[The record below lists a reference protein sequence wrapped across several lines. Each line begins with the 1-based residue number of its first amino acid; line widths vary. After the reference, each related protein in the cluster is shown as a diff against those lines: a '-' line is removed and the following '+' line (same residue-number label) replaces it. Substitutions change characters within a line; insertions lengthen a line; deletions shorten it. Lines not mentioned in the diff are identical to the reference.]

1 ELVEKLE
8 EVAHLA
14 GAGGELARGRQL
26 QPVVVAL
33 GERVGAA
40 GLAALEAASLHVR
53 LREAS
58 RAVLAREGLE
68 SSVVVDADVPEP
80 HGALRAGEPLVGEV
94 LVLSTDV
101 AAGVAMEEILL
112 GGVDAAALRA
122 GLHEQQ
128 LARRA
133 RRAGVHPLD
142 EARGLQQPAAAQPL
156 EHEEAVLAG
165 TPQRIRQRV
174 AVDPLV
180 APIGNRC
187 ENLFG

>member
-1 ELVEKLE
+1 
-8 EVAHLA
+8 
-14 GAGGELARGRQL
+14 
-26 QPVVVAL
+26 
-33 GERVGAA
+33 
-40 GLAALEAASLHVR
+40 
-53 LREAS
+53 
-58 RAVLAREGLE
+58 
-68 SSVVVDADVPEP
+68 
-80 HGALRAGEPLVGEV
+80 
-94 LVLSTDV
+94 
-101 AAGVAMEEILL
+101 MEEILL

-156 EHEEAVLAG
+156 EHEEAVLPG

-180 APIGNRC
+180 APVGSRC
-187 ENLFG
+187 ENPFGAQIEEREQSLVPLGRLPPAQGCSAGGNGRGLRGCRLRGRGDTVAERIDRFPE